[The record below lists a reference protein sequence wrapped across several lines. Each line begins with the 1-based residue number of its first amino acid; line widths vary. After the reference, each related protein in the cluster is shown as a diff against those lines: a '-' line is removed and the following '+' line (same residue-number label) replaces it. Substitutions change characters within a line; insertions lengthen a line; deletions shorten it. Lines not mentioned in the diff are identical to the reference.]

1 MAAEKAKMLAKLG
14 WIGLVIAALA
24 LLVGGLIA
32 AANAESQATIEYK
45 ASIET
50 LKELKTSLEDA
61 KSAAEDLQSAFDT
74 YDSII
79 DTLDSCVQGTE
90 EWTKAL
96 RENRSHVLDLIS
108 KYPQLLTMMD
118 SSGHK
123 AITLGED
130 GVYRIADWA

>member
-1 MAAEKAKMLAKLG
+1 MNNYGGADMVKHIILWKLKDELAGDEKRAIMEKIKYEIENLEGKIPGLTKMN
-14 WIGLVIAALA
+14 I
-24 LLVGGLIA
+24 
-32 AANAESQATIEYK
+32 
-45 ASIET
+45 
-50 LKELKTSLEDA
+50 
-61 KSAAEDLQSAFDT
+61 
-74 YDSII
+74 II
-79 DTLDSCVQGTE
+79 DKLDSCVQGTE